1 VEGFGGEEMSTLSPS
16 VSEDHG
22 GEHICLPFETDS
34 EKRDAV
40 VAFIHEGL
48 SRGARCIYTGTA
60 DEFENL
66 KSDLET
72 LGICS
77 RRAVQRD
84 ALSYRSM
91 EEAYLSAGKFDPP
104 ELLKRTQTLIDEALA
119 NGFTGL
125 RRTGELGNAPDEE
138 TWNKIVWYEA
148 RVNEHFARRPFWAL
162 CRYSRSAVSSD
173 HVNDLLRSH
182 PFAIVRG
189 EKCENPFYER
199 PELALSNDSE
209 TRLNWR
215 LRQLLEQSRTKRY
228 LEGKTAAA
236 VAAATELAIELSALR
251 AGDPRQTK

>member
-1 VEGFGGEEMSTLSPS
+1 MSTLSPS

-22 GEHICLPFETDS
+22 GEHICLPFETES

-60 DEFENL
+60 EEFEEL
-66 KSDLET
+66 KNELET

-77 RRAVQRD
+77 RRAVQRE
-84 ALSYRSM
+84 ALAFRSL
-91 EEAYLSAGKFDPP
+91 EEAYMDAGKFDPP
-104 ELLKRTQTLIDEALA
+104 ALLDRTHELIDDALA
-119 NGFTGL
+119 HGFTGV
-125 RRTGELGNAPDEE
+125 RRTGELGAAPDDD

-173 HVNDLLRSH
+173 HVNHLLRSH

-215 LRQLLEQSRTKRY
+215 LRQLLEQNRAKRY

-251 AGDPRQTK
+251 SGEPRQSK

>member
-1 VEGFGGEEMSTLSPS
+1 MSTLSPS

-22 GEHICLPFETDS
+22 GEHICLPFETES
-34 EKRDAV
+34 EKREAV
-40 VAFIHEGL
+40 VGFIHEGL

-60 DEFENL
+60 EEFEDL
-66 KSDLET
+66 KAQLET
-72 LGICS
+72 LGVCS

-84 ALSYRSM
+84 ALSFRSRDD
-91 EEAYLSAGKFDPP
+91 AYLTAGKFDPL
-104 ELLKRTQTLIDEALA
+104 ELLERTHALIDESLA
-119 NGFTGL
+119 NGFTGV
-125 RRTGELGNAPDEE
+125 RRTGELGNTTDEE
-138 TWNKIVWYEA
+138 TWRKIGWYEA

-162 CRYSRSAVSSD
+162 CRYSRSAVSSE

-199 PELALSNDSE
+199 PELALSDDSE

-215 LRQLLEQSRTKRY
+215 LRQLLEQNRTKRY

-251 AGDPRQTK
+251 AGEPRQLK